1 MTSHAALRCGEG
13 KGDLMNKWL
22 VVALLALSMSVYPL
36 TGCASSARDGAAP
49 EEAEEQTEAAATD
62 EGAEAED
69 AADGAEAADGDVL
82 AGGPDVEGETEE
94 QARILEREELACEFV
109 RVWGT
114 TTTFDPDDDT
124 IVSNVDDWFEHTLSY
139 VKPDSQL
146 YADFMARD
154 QYEGPGFIDAATA
167 VLDARCTGHDGGTYS
182 AVTTQVGTQSGMA
195 GWTEQTYELTHE
207 ITFDKDDWVVRVDQW
222 G

>member
-1 MTSHAALRCGEG
+1 
-13 KGDLMNKWL
+13 MNKWL
-22 VVALLALSMSVYPL
+22 VVALLALSMAVYPL
-36 TGCASSARDGAAP
+36 AGCASSAGGGAEP
-49 EEAEEQTEAAATD
+49 VEAEEQVEAAATD
-62 EGAEAED
+62 EGAEAEG
-69 AADGAEAADGDVL
+69 AADGGEAADGDVL

-94 QARILEREELACEFV
+94 KARILEREELACEFV

-114 TTTFDPDDDT
+114 TATFDPDDDT

-154 QYEGPGFIDAATA
+154 QYQGPGFIDAATT
-167 VLDARCTGHDGGTYS
+167 VLDVQCTGHDEDTYT
-182 AVTTQVGTQSGMA
+182 VTTTQVGTQSAMP

-207 ITFDKDDWVVRVDQW
+207 ITFDKDNWVVRVDQW

>member
-1 MTSHAALRCGEG
+1 
-13 KGDLMNKWL
+13 MNKWL
-22 VVALLALSMSVYPL
+22 VVALLALSMAVYPL
-36 TGCASSARDGAAP
+36 AGCASSAGDGGAS

-62 EGAEAED
+62 EGAEAEG
-69 AADGAEAADGDVL
+69 AADGGEAADGDVL

-114 TTTFDPDDDT
+114 TATFDPNDDT

-154 QYEGPGFIDAATA
+154 QYQGPGFIDAATT
-167 VLDARCTGHDGGTYS
+167 VLDVQCTGHDGDTYTV
-182 AVTTQVGTQSGMA
+182 ATTQVGTQSAMP

-207 ITFDKDDWVVRVDQW
+207 ITFDKDNWVVRVDQW

>member
-1 MTSHAALRCGEG
+1 
-13 KGDLMNKWL
+13 MNKWL
-22 VVALLALSMSVYPL
+22 VVALLALSMAVYPL
-36 TGCASSARDGAAP
+36 AGCASSAGGGAEP
-49 EEAEEQTEAAATD
+49 VEAEEQVEAAATD
-62 EGAEAED
+62 EGAAAEG
-69 AADGAEAADGDVL
+69 AADGGEAADGDVL

-94 QARILEREELACEFV
+94 KARILEREELACEFV

-114 TTTFDPDDDT
+114 TATFDPDDDT
-124 IVSNVDDWFEHTLSY
+124 IVSNADDWFEHTLSY

-154 QYEGPGFIDAATA
+154 QYQGPGFIDAATT
-167 VLDARCTGHDGGTYS
+167 VLDARCTGHDEDTYTV
-182 AVTTQVGTQSGMA
+182 ATTQVGTQSAMP

-207 ITFDKDDWVVRVDQW
+207 ITFDKDNWVVRVDQW